1 MSRQPSDE
9 WQDEYQSKFYTDDE
23 ESHMLDLVEDMIED
37 DFQDVLFNATQVND
51 GYKERS
57 QDLKDILK
65 QIHHNSADKE
75 SYAALGE
82 YLYLLAYDYADD
94 SVTETFTRFE

>member
-1 MSRQPSDE
+1 MSREPSDD
-9 WQDEYQSKFYTDDE
+9 WQDEYQSKFLTVDE
-23 ESHMLDLVEDMIED
+23 EYHMLDQILDMLED

-57 QDLKDILK
+57 QDLTDILK
-65 QIHHNSADKE
+65 LIHHNSGDMKN
-75 SYAALGE
+75 YAALGE
-82 YLYLLAYDYADD
+82 YLYLVAYDYADD

>member
-1 MSRQPSDE
+1 MREPSDL
-9 WQDEYQSKFYTDDE
+9 WQDEYQSKFLTDSE
-23 ESHMLDLVEDMIED
+23 ESDMLDLIEEMIEG
-37 DFQDVLFNATQVND
+37 DFQEVLFEATQPIE

-65 QIHHNSADKE
+65 LIHHNSGDMKN
-75 SYAALGE
+75 YAALGE

-94 SVTETFTRFE
+94 SVTETFTRFD

>member
-1 MSRQPSDE
+1 MREPSDY
-9 WQDEYQSKFYTDDE
+9 WQDEYQSKFLTDDE
-23 ESHMLDLVEDMIED
+23 ESHMLDLIKEMIED

-57 QDLKDILK
+57 RDLKDILK
-65 QIHHNSADKE
+65 LIHHNSGDMKN
-75 SYAALGE
+75 YAALGE
-82 YLYLLAYDYADD
+82 YLYLLEYDYADD

>member
-1 MSRQPSDE
+1 MSREPSDL
-9 WQDEYQSKFYTDDE
+9 WQDEYQSKFLTDDE
-23 ESHMLDLVEDMIED
+23 ELHMLDLVEDMIED
-37 DFQDVLFNATQVND
+37 DFQDVLFNATSDD

-65 QIHHNSADKE
+65 QIHHNSGDMKN
-75 SYAALGE
+75 YAALGE
-82 YLYLLAYDYADD
+82 YLYLVAYDYADD

>member
-1 MSRQPSDE
+1 MSREPSDL
-9 WQDEYQSKFYTDDE
+9 WQDEYQSRFLTDDE
-23 ESHMLDLVEDMIED
+23 EYHMLDQILDMLED
-37 DFQDVLFNATQVND
+37 DFQDILFNATQVNN

-65 QIHHNSADKE
+65 LIHHNSGDMKN
-75 SYAALGE
+75 YAALGE
-82 YLYLLAYDYADD
+82 YLYLAAFTYADD

>member
-1 MSRQPSDE
+1 MSREPSDL
-9 WQDEYQSKFYTDDE
+9 WQDEYQSKFLTDDE
-23 ESHMLDLVEDMIED
+23 EYHMLDQILDMLED
-37 DFQDVLFNATQVND
+37 DFQDVLFNATVND

-65 QIHHNSADKE
+65 QIHHNSGDMKN
-75 SYAALGE
+75 YAALGE
-82 YLYLLAYDYADD
+82 YLYLLAYEYADD